1 MERQH
6 EKKFLKDEP
15 QVNLNFYSQKSTLKA
30 RKMTHTILLKKEEIK
45 RLKLALSRM
54 TKPEL
59 EKILQNANFTQD
71 EESVFW
77 LLARGKAITEISQLE
92 NVSERTVNRKIKDI
106 RLKVSRLE

>member
-1 MERQH
+1 M
-6 EKKFLKDEP
+6 
-15 QVNLNFYSQKSTLKA
+15 
-30 RKMTHTILLKKEEIK
+30 
-45 RLKLALSRM
+45 KLALSRM

-77 LLARGKAITEISQLE
+77 LLARGKTITEISQLE
-92 NVSERTVNRKIKDI
+92 NVSERTVNKKIKDI

>member
-1 MERQH
+1 M
-6 EKKFLKDEP
+6 
-15 QVNLNFYSQKSTLKA
+15 
-30 RKMTHTILLKKEEIK
+30 
-45 RLKLALSRM
+45 KLALSRM

-77 LLARGKAITEISQLE
+77 LLARGKTITEVSQLE

>member
-1 MERQH
+1 M
-6 EKKFLKDEP
+6 
-15 QVNLNFYSQKSTLKA
+15 
-30 RKMTHTILLKKEEIK
+30 
-45 RLKLALSRM
+45 KLALSKM

-77 LLARGKAITEISQLE
+77 LLARGKTITEISQLE

>member
-1 MERQH
+1 
-6 EKKFLKDEP
+6 
-15 QVNLNFYSQKSTLKA
+15 
-30 RKMTHTILLKKEEIK
+30 MTHTILLKKEEIK

-77 LLARGKAITEISQLE
+77 LLARGKTITEISQLE